1 VGIRAGGRTRSR
13 EKARDH
19 SGDGVASRR
28 SRVQVEAEDAPP
40 AGEPAVS
47 AAPRRRWL
55 RKLVNRLILVLLAL
69 AAIPLGLMLLYAVAP
84 PVSNL
89 MLARWFTGQPVT
101 RIWTPLER
109 IAPSLPLAVAA
120 SEDARFCQHH
130 GVDWVELRAAIQDTD
145 EDGLPTRGASTL
157 TMQTVKNL
165 LLWQGR
171 SPVRKALEL
180 PLAALAD
187 IVWSKRRTMELY
199 LNVAEWGDGIFGAEA
214 AAQRYFRKSAARLT
228 PGESARLA
236 AVLPNPIRYDAEKPS
251 RYVATRAGRIAARA
265 RQQSLPCL

>member
-1 VGIRAGGRTRSR
+1 M
-13 EKARDH
+13 
-19 SGDGVASRR
+19 
-28 SRVQVEAEDAPP
+28 EDVDPP
-40 AGEPAVS
+40 PLEDESAVS
-47 AAPRRRWL
+47 ARPKRRFL
-55 RKLVNRLILVLLAL
+55 RRLVNRLMLLLLVL
-69 AAIPLGLMLLYAVAP
+69 AAMPLGLMLLYAVAP

-101 RIWTPLER
+101 RIWTPLDR
-109 IAPSLPLAVAA
+109 MAPSLPLAVAA
-120 SEDARFCQHH
+120 SEDSRFCLHH
-130 GVDWVELRAAIQDTD
+130 GVDWVEVRAAIRDTD

-171 SPVRKALEL
+171 SPVRKGLEL
-180 PLAALAD
+180 PLAVLAD

-228 PGESARLA
+228 PAESARLA
-236 AVLPNPIRYDAEKPS
+236 AILPNPIRYDAEKPS